1 MTRKKLLII
10 DGMALLFRGF
20 YATSFTGNFMLN
32 SKGIP
37 RNGLFGFMNYFTDAI
52 HTFEPTHILCC
63 WDMGSKTFR
72 NELYTEYKSNRQAP
86 PEQLIPQF
94 DLCKDVVTAFQIPNI
109 GIVGYEAD
117 DCIGS
122 IAKRYHH
129 EFEITIVSGDKDLL
143 QIVDTNIQ
151 VAIMK
156 KGTGNYEV
164 YTSENF
170 FEKLQLRPE
179 QIIDMKALMGD
190 TADNYPGVKGV
201 GEKTAL
207 KLLQQFD
214 SVANLLKERD
224 SLTKTMHKK
233 ITEYEDDLHISKK
246 LATIL
251 TNMEIELDLSLAEW
265 KNDHTSILS
274 FLKDELEFSN
284 TDRWLKKLKND
295 IQQQ

>member
-72 NELYTEYKSNRQAP
+72 NELFTEYKSNRQAP

-122 IAKRYHH
+122 IAKRYHN

-143 QIVDTNIQ
+143 QIVGTNIQ

-251 TNMEIELDLSLAEW
+251 TNMEIELDLSMAEW

>member
-72 NELYTEYKSNRQAP
+72 NELFTEYKSNRQAP